1 MLHVTLKDTKGKI
14 VRLGNSLTWQYSVD
28 EDGVHFYHKGK
39 GVTSLLRKNGANDP
53 NLVLKP
59 GDHIYFDADGQWSKY
74 GIDKPPKDSFRRV
87 FWEEGFPS
95 KKDLFHVVSGE
106 EVKEFWRQCCRD
118 YNDNIEEVQRRVP
131 GSSWY
136 EFDEVVDYD
145 ADGHIV
151 FCAQVNRDWY
161 HQWWHLTGVYCVR
174 SAYTTENARAVVK
187 KLQSSFPN

>member
-1 MLHVTLKDTKGKI
+1 MLHVTLENTKGKI
-14 VRLGNSLTWQYSVD
+14 ARLGISLTWEYAVK
-28 EDGVHFYHKGK
+28 EDGVHFFYKGED
-39 GVTSLLRKNGANDP
+39 VTSSLKKNGANDP

-59 GDHIYFDADGQWSKY
+59 GDQIFFDACGKASKY
-74 GIDKPPKDSFRRV
+74 GIDTPPKDPFRRV
-87 FWEEGFPS
+87 FWEAGLTS
-95 KKDLFHVVSGE
+95 KKELFHIVSKE

-136 EFDEVVDYD
+136 EYDDVVDYD